1 MKCRDCDY
9 CRLGYFES
17 KPYSYVCIGVKEPF
31 VVYDVD
37 KECTEYPERRAIQVG
52 KIKEPVYVKQ
62 EPYVSENGIYMPE
75 QPYALEGTGSYRMV
89 ISREMFVE
97 AYNKYIKG
105 E

>member
-1 MKCRDCDY
+1 MNNQEIFTAK
-9 CRLGYFES
+9 L
-17 KPYSYVCIGVKEPF
+17 
-31 VVYDVD
+31 
-37 KECTEYPERRAIQVG
+37 
-52 KIKEPVYVKQ
+52 KEPVYVKQ
-62 EPYVSENGIYMPE
+62 EPYVGENGIYIPA